1 MHEEDFMKKTQL
13 IALATAVLVAG
24 PVAAA
29 PVEVRIA
36 SHVSEES
43 PLYSQSTMFRDAIA
57 KRFPDKFKFN
67 FYPNGQL
74 GDEKALIDNIKI
86 GSLEMIC
93 VASGVLKLDKKLGL
107 FDLPWLFKDRPHVQR
122 AMKGGLFDA
131 VVSRLEER
139 QGFIVLGVYEN
150 GFRHVVNAKR
160 PIRVPADMKGLK
172 IRVTGSAYKRDGFV
186 VSGANPV
193 PVAWT
198 ETFTALQT
206 GVVDGAEAAL
216 YGFYEIKLYEAAPY
230 LSLTNHTYSPSF
242 LIASKAFWDKLTPA
256 EQKTFRDVADQITGP
271 TYEAAAGLEDKY
283 LVAMKKSAKVNEVD
297 LDAFTKGTQSVFDK
311 YTKAEG
317 TDWLDLVNKAR

>member
-1 MHEEDFMKKTQL
+1 MDKTQM
-13 IALATAVLVAG
+13 IALAAAVLIAS

-36 SHVSEES
+36 SHVSEDS
-43 PLYSQSTMFRDAIA
+43 PLYGQATMFRDAIS
-57 KRFPDKFKFN
+57 KRFPDTFTFN

-74 GDEKALIDNIKI
+74 GNEKALIDNVKI
-86 GSLEMIC
+86 GSIEMIS
-93 VASGVLKLDKKLGL
+93 VASGILKLDKKLGL
-107 FDLPWLFKDRPHVQR
+107 FDLPWLFKDRPHVLR

-131 VVSRLEER
+131 VVSRLEKK

-150 GFRHVVNAKR
+150 GFRHVVNTKH

-172 IRVTGSAYKRDGFV
+172 IRVTGSEYKRDGFSV
-186 VSGANPV
+186 TGANPV

-216 YGFYEIKLYEAAPY
+216 YGFYEAKLYEVAQY
-230 LSLTNHTYSPSF
+230 LSLTTHTYSPSF

-256 EQKTFRDVADQITGP
+256 EQKTFREVADQITGP
-271 TYEAAAGLEDKY
+271 TYDEAGRLEDKY
-283 LVAMKKSAKVNEVD
+283 LADMKKTAKVNEVD
-297 LDAFTKGTQSVFDK
+297 LDAFAKGAQSVFDK

-317 TDWLDLVNKAR
+317 TDWLDLINKAR